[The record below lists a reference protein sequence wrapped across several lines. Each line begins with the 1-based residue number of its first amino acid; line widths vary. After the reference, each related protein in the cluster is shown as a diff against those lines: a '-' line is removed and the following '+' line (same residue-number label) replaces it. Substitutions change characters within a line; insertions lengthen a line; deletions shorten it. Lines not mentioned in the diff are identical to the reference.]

1 MADEARMDPGVER
14 PHGGAASGSSG
25 VAHEAAGMARERASS
40 MWNDAKE
47 TTRTKLNEQK
57 DVAAQG
63 IGDVAQALRD
73 AARRHEGDGVARLTS
88 SAADGLE
95 RVSGA
100 LRNRDVNAMLR
111 DMNGFAREQPV
122 AFFGLAVAAGFLA
135 VRLLRDSSSSSS
147 HH

>member
-1 MADEARMDPGVER
+1 MADEARMDSGLERPYGSTASGPPGV
-14 PHGGAASGSSG
+14 AQ
-25 VAHEAAGMARERASS
+25 EAAGMARERAGS

-63 IGDVAQALRD
+63 IGDVAQALRE
-73 AARRHEGDGVARLTS
+73 AARRHEGDGVSRLTS

-95 RVSGA
+95 RVSSA
-100 LRNRDVNAMLR
+100 LRHKDVNSMLR
-111 DMNGFAREQPV
+111 DMDRFARDQPV

-135 VRLLRDSSSSSS
+135 VRLLRDSS
-147 HH
+147 H